1 MTYQLSDFPGIDPN
15 HVAKLREIGLGS
27 TDDLMRMWSNPAT
40 HATLVERSGIQEE
53 QFVRL
58 AAMARLSR
66 VKNVGL
72 TYLQLLVAGGIDG
85 PRSLFGYTP
94 ETLVNHLGEVAKAQN
109 LTGPVPTI
117 VEVGPW
123 FPAPKPVAAAAQ

>member
-1 MTYQLSDFPGIDPN
+1 MTYQLSEFPGIDPN
-15 HVAKLREIGLGS
+15 HVAKLREIGIGS
-27 TDDLMRMWSNPAT
+27 TDDLMRMWSNPSK
-40 HATLVERSGIQEE
+40 HATLVERSGIAEE
-53 QFVRL
+53 DFVRL
-58 AAMARLSR
+58 TAMARLSR

-72 TYLQLLVAGGIDG
+72 TYLEPLVAAGIDG

-94 ETLVNHLGEVAKAQN
+94 ETLVKHLEEVTKAQN

-117 VEVGPW
+117 LEVGPW

>member
-27 TDDLMRMWSNPAT
+27 TDDLMRMWSNPAK
-40 HATLVERSGIQEE
+40 HATLVERSGIEE
-53 QFVRL
+53 QHFVRL

-72 TYLQLLVAGGIDG
+72 TYLQVLVAAGIDG
-85 PRSLFGYTP
+85 PRSLFAYTP
-94 ETLVNHLGEVAKAQN
+94 EALVKHLEEVTKTQN
-109 LTGPVPTI
+109 LTGPVPTMA
-117 VEVGPW
+117 EVGPW